1 MREKTGISYRDLC
14 SALRV
19 PWSSFS
25 RWRGRIRKDTV
36 LVKRPGPKKVEPFDP
51 AVLRGEIHSLDH
63 GSKRSA
69 GAINLYGRYRERVSR
84 RDLSRMVG
92 QVRHDL
98 WVGQRKSLRQIAWL
112 RPGVVWAMDATEYDQ
127 RAADGEKIHLHN
139 TQDLGSR
146 YKFLPM
152 AGGYPVGEEIAG
164 YLTDKF
170 FRFGPPL
177 LLKRDNGG
185 NMNHLAV
192 NEVLSEFFILPL
204 NSPAYYAP
212 YNGAIEES
220 QGELKKCLREKLGFA
235 PSCYREQIEPYAETA
250 VHDLNHRLR
259 GCLGGKTSCQVFFHS
274 GNKPSFTKRERR
286 DIYDRLMEKVENILA
301 EMNHQYGQA
310 AKESAWRIAVE
321 FWLQSKGFIKVHI
334 NRKVSPNLTPILAP

>member
-1 MREKTGISYRDLC
+1 MREKTGMSYRNLSC
-14 SALRV
+14 ALTV

-25 RWRGRIRKDTV
+25 RWRGRIRKDMV
-36 LVKRPGPKKVEPFDP
+36 LVKRPGPKKVASFDP
-51 AVLRGEIHSLDH
+51 AVLRGDIHSLDH
-63 GSKRSA
+63 GCHRSA
-69 GAINLYGRYRERVSR
+69 GAIRLYGRYRERISR

-98 WVGQRKSLRQIAWL
+98 WVDQRKNLRQVEWL
-112 RPGVVWAMDATEYDQ
+112 RPGVVWAMDATEHHG

-146 YKFLPM
+146 YKFVPM
-152 AGGYPVGEEIAG
+152 AGEYPVGEEIAG
-164 YLTDKF
+164 YLADKF

-177 LLKRDNGG
+177 LLKRDNGS

-192 NEVLSEFFILPL
+192 NDVLSEFFILPL

-220 QGELKKCLREKLGFA
+220 QGELKKCLEDKLRLA
-235 PSCYREQIEPYAETA
+235 PSCSREQIEPYAEAA

-259 GCLGGKTSCQVFFHS
+259 GCLGGKTSCQVFFQPGS
-274 GNKPSFTKRERR
+274 KPSFTKRERR
-286 DIYDRLMEKVENILA
+286 DIYEGLQEKVERILA
-301 EMNHQYGQA
+301 EMNQYGKA

-334 NRKVSPNLTPILAP
+334 NRKVSPN